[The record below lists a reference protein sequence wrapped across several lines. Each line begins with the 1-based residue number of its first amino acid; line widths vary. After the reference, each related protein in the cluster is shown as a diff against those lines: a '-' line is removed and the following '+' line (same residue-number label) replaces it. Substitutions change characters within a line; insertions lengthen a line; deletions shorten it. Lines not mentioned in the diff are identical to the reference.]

1 MAGTL
6 FVLLT
11 LLFAF
16 WPRITFEDVPYG
28 AMIIVSITA
37 TFFAILIFTLFARQR
52 ILSAAYMMAAA
63 MFVLLGLL
71 FTFYLPQAR
80 FLHLSEEVGAYLQSI
95 GAITPGDVYMIDYKE
110 DSLPFYQG
118 GTIRPQ
124 GKNTF
129 LAVEPPEKW
138 PAYLVITREIWN
150 NTPDSAKARL
160 EVLQT
165 FRGWAYAAKGRVV
178 DVMIVKRK

>member
-1 MAGTL
+1 VLIALGLGTWTAASSR
-6 FVLLT
+6 FG
-11 LLFAF
+11 
-16 WPRITFEDVPYG
+16 FENLPYG
-28 AMIIVSITA
+28 AMGIVSA
-37 TFFAILIFTLFARQR
+37 VAAFFAILIFMLFARQR
-52 ILSAAYMMAAA
+52 IFSAAYAMGAA
-63 MFVLLGLL
+63 MFVLLTLL
-71 FTFYLPQAR
+71 FTFYLPQAK
-80 FLHLSEEVGAYLQSI
+80 FLHLSEAVGAYLQSI
-95 GAITPGDVYMIDYKE
+95 GATTPGDVYMIDYKE

-138 PAYLVITREIWN
+138 PAFLVITREIWN
-150 NTPDSAKARL
+150 NTPDSAKVHL

-178 DVMIVKRK
+178 DVMVVKKK